1 MSSSFDPWQQSY
13 YFVVVVVVVVRGH
26 SSLLNRFLRT
36 AEPYRNL
43 CVKIFRAG
51 RVNWF
56 HLRAST
62 VASAWKFNPSIYVKI
77 SKTRSNEFDVYV
89 AIYLC
94 MTMLIYIS
102 YWIC

>member
-43 CVKIFRAG
+43 CVKIFRAQL
-51 RVNWF
+51 V
-56 HLRAST
+56 S
-62 VASAWKFNPSIYVKI
+62 P
-77 SKTRSNEFDVYV
+77 
-89 AIYLC
+89 
-94 MTMLIYIS
+94 
-102 YWIC
+102 